1 MSGTSGLSYTAA
13 LQHATLCLCRLLSH
27 CFPHSSICSASF
39 TSRCTSQLFIPPSR
53 FCLPTR
59 PNALNLRIAYKYD
72 LSLSSLSSLCR
83 SLSLSF
89 TSTHSHTCIF
99 THSRTCTKRQRP
111 QTHAHTHKHAGRW
124 LFMQHSSSLI
134 LRCPTLLSLR
144 RNGLF
149 TLKFPLSENKAPLSA
164 PTTQQQRIWKHDN
177 TTKVSPSIP
186 K

>member
-1 MSGTSGLSYTAA
+1 MRPCACAVSCHIVFLTAA
-13 LQHATLCLCRLLSH
+13 SALPHSLPAVPPSSSYLPVASVYQHAQMHSTWELHTSMISLSLLSL
-27 CFPHSSICSASF
+27 
-39 TSRCTSQLFIPPSR
+39 LFV
-53 FCLPTR
+53 
-59 PNALNLRIAYKYD
+59 A
-72 LSLSSLSSLCR
+72 
-83 SLSLSF
+83 LSLSF

-177 TTKVSPSIP
+177 TTKVSQSIP